1 MDRQQYITKQLN
13 LNSNIQ
19 QAEIERKWRVF
30 EEEQAQIELAMRM
43 SQISSSMVGVSLWEE
58 LLYMSIDYMDDEL
71 NYVG

>member
-1 MDRQQYITKQLN
+1 MDRQQYANKHLN
-13 LNSNIQ
+13 LNIH
-19 QAEIERKWRVF
+19 QAEIERKWRVY
-30 EEEQAQIELAMRM
+30 EEEQAQMELAMRM